1 MEIRKGP
8 FGHFATEKIGSLDSI
23 CDYSREIISENILG
37 HMLPVYINP
46 SIEGYELYYDFS
58 GLSPLTSKTPKD
70 MNELNNLRS
79 CLGDLFLTISLLPDY
94 LLSPASLVLDEKYIF
109 VDDDYKSLSVCFNP
123 GKISPDKLNIAS
135 LLESEMLKLLES
147 DNLKNV
153 IKPEEIDKLIYS
165 LQTND
170 EALFIKCAN
179 SIASPLMEEKSESLL
194 LKSSDFLRCI
204 ITTTFSL
211 IFASLEYYVPSFIL
225 FLISVALG
233 LKTIIQLKMHK
244 QSLISHKPT
253 DDSKTEMLFNSNK
266 NSGLSCLILT
276 TEDDSGLKTSKSIY
290 TDKAT
295 IGSDRF
301 LCDIFI
307 DKNDISALHAEIKKN
322 GKSYYIR
329 DLSNDNSTYL
339 DNVRLEPQ
347 KDYEIKSGQTLMCS
361 RIEFQIEIM

>member
-8 FGHFATEKIGSLDSI
+8 FGHFAIEKIGSIDLI

-46 SIEGYELYYDFS
+46 SIDGYELYYDYS
-58 GLSPLTSKTPKD
+58 GLSPLTSKIPND
-70 MNELNNLRS
+70 LNEINNLRS
-79 CLGDLFLTISLLPDY
+79 CLGDLFLTFSMLPDY
-94 LLSPASLVLDEKYIF
+94 LLSPSALVLDERYIF
-109 VDDDYKSLSVCFNP
+109 VDDDYKCLNVCFNP
-123 GKISPDKLNIAS
+123 VKTNPEKLNIAS
-135 LLESEMLKLLES
+135 LSEAGILKLLES
-147 DNLKNV
+147 ECLKNV
-153 IKPEEIDKLIYS
+153 IRPDEIDKLIYS

-179 SIASPLMEEKSESLL
+179 SIGTPIQEEKNESLL

-204 ITTTFSL
+204 ITTVFSL
-211 IFASLEYYVPSFIL
+211 VFVSLGYYVPSTIL
-225 FLISVALG
+225 LLISVALG
-233 LKTIIQLKMHK
+233 LKTIIQLRIHK
-244 QSLISHKPT
+244 QSLTILQTK
-253 DDSKTEMLFNSNK
+253 DESKTEMLFNTSK
-266 NSGLSCLILT
+266 RSGLSCLILT
-276 TEDDSGLKTSKSIY
+276 MEDDNGLKNSKSIY

-307 DKNDISALHAEIKKN
+307 DKKDISALHAEIKKT

-329 DLSNDNSTYL
+329 DLSNDNSTFL

-347 KDYEIKSGQTLMCS
+347 KDYEIKSGQTLLVS
-361 RIEFQIEIM
+361 RTEFQIEIM